1 MIAYASG
8 LFFWG
13 WLGDR
18 LNPKHVIVTGMIGS
32 AISLTLFGA
41 VPKWSGYYNVA
52 YYVFFYI
59 LFGLM
64 QACGWPSE
72 IAIMANWFG
81 KANRG
86 FVMGVWASCQP
97 LGNVF
102 GSYFTSWVL
111 PFGYEN
117 TFFLNGLLLLVGAFV
132 VMISIDPKP
141 RETPYSHL
149 NDVEQAERSREGE
162 PISLINAI
170 LLPGVLAYCLC
181 NACLKLVNYAF
192 FFWLPLFLTEAY
204 HWEETK
210 TSLGWESVFYLF
222 MMLNTLAIAC
232 IMKRCLMDL
241 KPLANE
247 TWSFDLKNDESDAF
261 ILLVCLSFLVCR

>member
-1 MIAYASG
+1 MRAVVFAVTFLSYGLYHSARKTLSGVKTSVTNDWLDNVTHAPLFDSNVGAKTFLGTLDAVFMIAYASG

-72 IAIMANWFG
+72 IAIM
-81 KANRG
+81 
-86 FVMGVWASCQP
+86 
-97 LGNVF
+97 
-102 GSYFTSWVL
+102 
-111 PFGYEN
+111 
-117 TFFLNGLLLLVGAFV
+117 
-132 VMISIDPKP
+132 
-141 RETPYSHL
+141 
-149 NDVEQAERSREGE
+149 
-162 PISLINAI
+162 
-170 LLPGVLAYCLC
+170 
-181 NACLKLVNYAF
+181 
-192 FFWLPLFLTEAY
+192 
-204 HWEETK
+204 